1 MKKLTV
7 RQLRTALPRIAELVE
22 TEGEILITR
31 HGRTVAR
38 VVPARTPG
46 TPPSHADLR
55 AAMKPLATGSEA
67 LLRRDRD
74 ER

>member
-22 TEGEILITR
+22 AEGEILITR
-31 HGRTVAR
+31 HGKTVAR

-46 TPPSHADLR
+46 ALPSHAELR
-55 AAMKPLATGSEA
+55 AAMKPLATGSET